1 LELELN
7 QLQNINKMKEQIIK
21 AVSTLTPMSLVCWY
35 VDEPRAAIAVFII
48 GFIATLE
55 RLEIKLNK

>member
-1 LELELN
+1 
-7 QLQNINKMKEQIIK
+7 MKQTIIK
-21 AVSTLTPMSLVCWY
+21 AFSTLTPMSLVCWY
-35 VDEPRAAIAVFII
+35 VDEPRAAVAVFVI

>member
-1 LELELN
+1 
-7 QLQNINKMKEQIIK
+7 MKEQIIK
-21 AVSTLTPMSLVCWY
+21 AVSTLTTMSLVCWY